1 MLRCNRGEL
10 CDRSVC
16 ILHAEQYSRVP
27 IALEELG
34 LEYELKSVNVRQ
46 GEQKRPEFLEL
57 KLNGKVPVLIRSGD
71 SALVV
76 AGRNGSEHSIG
87 SDLSTLHT
95 ITQWVI
101 VIHADRRRDSDIH
114 PSGGEPPQ

>member
-46 GEQKRPEFLEL
+46 GEQKRATPGRTSPLPGGGPERSGGRRASGPEAIRAPEF
-57 KLNGKVPVLIRSGD
+57 G
-71 SALVV
+71 
-76 AGRNGSEHSIG
+76 EH
-87 SDLSTLHT
+87 TE
-95 ITQWVI
+95 
-101 VIHADRRRDSDIH
+101 DILMNMLGLTWD
-114 PSGGEPPQ
+114 P